1 MSKETEEKENKELS
15 IEECYISLE
24 DEEDNEYE
32 EYKIVSDDELDV
44 EINESKEEN
53 IDFKDE
59 YEDETEYSDNKD
71 IENELQNKNTNHR
84 MGKIL
89 KIIFFILI
97 VFILLAILDIIL
109 VFYYSK
115 GPFFAIPIKT
125 YDDGGTK
132 EYYGIGY
139 KVIKYNQ
146 LQGRRDMEIGT
157 YRLKYNA
164 TPIEIESLDLSIE
177 FNNNQDKALE
187 KYNKKFM
194 RINGL
199 LKEYSTKNNTIA
211 IGYIDEDGKYSLD
224 IVCKM
229 ATDKKELKRLDI
241 FKETT
246 IIGSFSSYSIK
257 KGEKPI
263 IIYMN
268 DCFAEQ

>member
-177 FNNNQDKALE
+177 FNNNQDKALKLIE
-187 KYNKKFM
+187 DIAYYLFGEPAKNEDPFWLNSAKNYFCGLALYLFEYGKK
-194 RINGL
+194 
-199 LKEYSTKNNTIA
+199 KTH
-211 IGYIDEDGKYSLD
+211 
-224 IVCKM
+224 
-229 ATDKKELKRLDI
+229 KRV
-241 FKETT
+241 
-246 IIGSFSSYSIK
+246 
-257 KGEKPI
+257 
-263 IIYMN
+263 
-268 DCFAEQ
+268 